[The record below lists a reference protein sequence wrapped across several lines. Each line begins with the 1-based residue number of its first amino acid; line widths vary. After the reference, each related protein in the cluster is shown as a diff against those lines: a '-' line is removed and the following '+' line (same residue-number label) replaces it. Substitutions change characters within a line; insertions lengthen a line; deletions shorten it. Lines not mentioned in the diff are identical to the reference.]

1 MMHTRIVLLPN
12 PLPADK
18 QIKVFK
24 YTYFKKDLS
33 LYHVPM
39 DEKYKQKIYLD
50 RLIFYWFFGI
60 QYVFQCNSIK
70 LSFVDVCYTVI
81 FSTL

>member
-1 MMHTRIVLLPN
+1 MMYTGIVLLPN

-18 QIKVFK
+18 QIKVF
-24 YTYFKKDLS
+24 THILKKDLS
-33 LYHVPM
+33 LYHVRM
-39 DEKYKQKIYLD
+39 DAKYKQEIYLD

-60 QYVFQCNSIK
+60 HYVFQCNSIK
-70 LSFVDVCYTVI
+70 LSFVDVRYTVI